1 MPIVEPE
8 ILIDGTH
15 DITTTARIQERVLT
29 TVYAK
34 LQVRTRPIPHPTP
47 PPNPSPNPSPNAR
60 PLSTHP
66 RPRHSTPNTPSRTT
80 PPLPCARRTT
90 ASFSRARSSSRR

>member
-47 PPNPSPNPSPNAR
+47 PPNPYPTP
-60 PLSTHP
+60 HP
-66 RPRHSTPNTPSRTT
+66 TPHPTP
-80 PPLPCARRTT
+80 AH
-90 ASFSRARSSSRR
+90 